1 MRKLKGLD
9 ALREVGAIRGS
20 DPRKISVEWTDESGE
35 DLAVD
40 VWVKPMSFGTALDIN
55 EGADRK
61 QLASAIASLVMLEG
75 EDGNPV
81 PMDYKTAL
89 TLAPS
94 FAWALLKAVNGAIE
108 PKKKSQPSTS

>member
-1 MRKLKGLD
+1 MRKLKGLE
-9 ALREVGAIRGS
+9 ALREAGAIRGS
-20 DPRKISVEWTDESGE
+20 DPRKITVEWDDESGE
-35 DLAVD
+35 ALAVD

-75 EDGNPV
+75 EDGNPT

-94 FAWALLKAVNGAIE
+94 FAWALLKAVNGAID